1 MSLMN
6 NNDRQAELD
15 AVRQKIADAVKA
27 NDAAAFSSALTEYG
41 QLIETSILAEAE
53 KSADAKIQAATQHID
68 SEVLRSRGVRQLTS
82 AETGY
87 WQKVTEAMKSTNPKQ
102 ALEDLDEFGSLEEL
116 PFASLDLAMFK
127 NGDLSVI
134 SCFDAAHR
142 LGNFTGPP
150 LEAVVDTAEQG
161 GDRMMVHGLRPL
173 VDGGAAEALP
183 VYRTREMDARRFGA
197 YTRQQRDGVCYQHL
211 STVYLAARVRIPAGE
226 NWSHAVGV
234 EALVEREGGM

>member
-15 AVRQKIADAVKA
+15 AVRQKIVDAVKA

-102 ALEDLDEFGSLEEL
+102 APTPSRRWRTWTWSCLKPSLT
-116 PFASLDLAMFK
+116 ASL
-127 NGDLSVI
+127 
-134 SCFDAAHR
+134 
-142 LGNFTGPP
+142 
-150 LEAVVDTAEQG
+150 
-161 GDRMMVHGLRPL
+161 
-173 VDGGAAEALP
+173 
-183 VYRTREMDARRFGA
+183 RTCAP
-197 YTRQQRDGVCYQHL
+197 TTPC
-211 STVYLAARVRIPAGE
+211 
-226 NWSHAVGV
+226 
-234 EALVEREGGM
+234 